1 MKYRTLGTT
10 GIRVSEVGV
19 GGHQD
24 KAPKGTLSAEQCAS
38 YTTEFD
44 GELHTMSHQD
54 RAKIIGR
61 ALDLGINYFD
71 TSLDMETESM
81 GRSLK
86 ILGRRDEC
94 VVTLVA
100 GVMQYMVPDTRY
112 YWAKK
117 AVAQDI
123 DLGLALL
130 GSDHFD
136 VCITCMCNMWYGH
149 HMVEGALDAMAEAKE
164 AGKIRASGISDHQD
178 GEFLS
183 YVIDRYHDRL
193 DMVMYPLSYI
203 RRTAEEKLLPLIREH
218 EMGYVA
224 MKPLQRR
231 DAMADPGLQSYAS
244 DAGLPP
250 AAGAIRWVLEHPE
263 VSVAL
268 AAVNSLDE
276 IEENAKGSA

>member
-1 MKYRTLGTT
+1 MNYRTLGKT

-19 GGHQD
+19 GGHEN
-24 KAPKGTLSAEQCAS
+24 KVPKESVSTEQRAA

-44 GELHTMSHQD
+44 GLIHAMSPQD

-71 TSLDMETESM
+71 TSLDLETESI
-81 GRSLK
+81 GHSLK
-86 ILGRRDEC
+86 TLGRRQEC

-123 DLGLALL
+123 DRGLQLL
-130 GSDHFD
+130 GSDYFD

-164 AGKIRASGISDHQD
+164 AGKVRAAGISDHQD

-183 YVIDRYHDRL
+183 YVVQRYHDRL
-193 DMVMYPLSYI
+193 DMVMYPLSYV
-203 RRTAEEKLLPLIREH
+203 RRTAEDKLLPLLAKYDI
-218 EMGYVA
+218 GYVA

-231 DAMADPGLQSYAS
+231 EAMADPGLQAYARE
-244 DAGLPP
+244 AGLSP
-250 AAGAIRWVLEHPE
+250 AAGAIKWVLEHPE